1 MINIEEIDG
10 KTIVHYY
17 YNIDTLKKEV
27 DMRTSYLGRFRKS
40 EDAAHLLDR
49 LRFSGDESDLFTS
62 FLKSAMAE
70 IFMFIGKSTNDVEN
84 AYIYE
89 PENKDAVYPFPYKDS
104 VHYTISWNERYNKN
118 YIQPVDRHIFDA
130 LVWYILWRWLMLA
143 GLPDEAEVAR
153 SSYGRATTNIQKDS
167 TRTGASAFVNKTPRI
182 F

>member
-70 IFMFIGKSTNDVEN
+70 IFMFIGKSTHDVEN

-89 PENKDAVYPFPYKDS
+89 PLS
-104 VHYTISWNERYNKN
+104 VVVVSMSNPTKGYT
-118 YIQPVDRHIFDA
+118 
-130 LVWYILWRWLMLA
+130 
-143 GLPDEAEVAR
+143 
-153 SSYGRATTNIQKDS
+153 
-167 TRTGASAFVNKTPRI
+167 
-182 F
+182 